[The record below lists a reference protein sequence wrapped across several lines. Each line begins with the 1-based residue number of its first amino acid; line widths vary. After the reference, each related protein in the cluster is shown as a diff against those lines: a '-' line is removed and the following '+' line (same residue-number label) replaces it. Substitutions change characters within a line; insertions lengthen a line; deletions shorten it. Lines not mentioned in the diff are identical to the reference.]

1 MKKNYRL
8 ANPDEESKGI
18 DGFIGDIPVSI
29 KPETYKIKKGLNESI
44 KVKMVY
50 YEKIK
55 NGIEV
60 DYSEII
66 S

>member
-29 KPETYKIKKGLNESI
+29 KPETYKIKKSLNESI

-55 NGIEV
+55 NGIEI